1 MSKKKFAMQLSHM
14 KKIIIFIYLLGFITT
29 LQAQD
34 TLSVNL
40 HTTVISATRT
50 AQSRTAVAQ
59 SVQVIPQATIERLN
73 AQTTADLLQNNG
85 GVFVQ
90 RSQQGGGSPVLRG
103 FEASRILLVVDGV
116 RMNNAIY
123 RAGHLQ
129 NIISVDNNMLER
141 VEVLF
146 GPASTVYGS
155 DALGGAICFFTKRPS
170 LSNMAGSVNIDL
182 GGFVRYSTVNQEK
195 STNINFNIGG
205 HKLAALTSFTYNDF
219 GDLKMGKKE
228 GSAPLFGLR
237 NQYVERVNGKDSL
250 FNNADPHLQ
259 KNTGYKQYNVLE
271 KIVYK
276 QSNNVEHTLN
286 IQWTSST
293 NIPRY
298 DRMTD
303 PGSNGVGLRFAEWY
317 YGPQKRA
324 MASYQLSIKEKGW
337 FNNGI
342 KAIFSGQDI
351 EESRVSRRFNNTA
364 QKNQIEKVQV
374 LGATVFGVHQ
384 NKGNTIQIGI
394 DAQHN
399 IVRSEAF
406 NLNIAD
412 NTSTP
417 TGTRYPDGGSRMS
430 DISAFAAFT
439 QNRGNFIFNQGVR
452 AGFSS
457 MKATFENRTL
467 FPFPFSEVEQNSPL
481 LSGNLG
487 AIWLPSTKWRWVAN
501 ASSGFRMPNVDDS
514 GKVFD
519 SQPGSLIVPNPD
531 LKPEQTFNLEF
542 GWTYQHSKNIKWETS
557 IWNTV
562 FRNAL
567 VTDQFQYNGQD
578 SVVYDGVLSRVL
590 ANQNKRMANIY
601 GITSSID
608 FRITNHIMGYAS
620 GSYTYGRI
628 LQDEGGDTPLDHI
641 PPFFGKAGV
650 RYNAQRLDLELF
662 CLFNGK
668 KPISQYF
675 LNGEDNEQ
683 YAPADGMPS
692 WFTINVRGGYK
703 IGKVLTVQV
712 GVDNILDTQYRVFA
726 SGINAPGRNF
736 FITLRI

>member
-1 MSKKKFAMQLSHM
+1 MSKNKFAMQLSHM

-59 SVQVIPQATIERLN
+59 SVQVIPQVTIERLN

-129 NIISVDNNMLER
+129 NIITVDNNLLER
-141 VEVLF
+141 AEVLF
-146 GPASTVYGS
+146 GPSSSVYGS
-155 DALGGAICFFTKRPS
+155 DALGGAICLFTKQPT
-170 LSNMAGSVNIDL
+170 LSKTAGSVNIDL
-182 GGFVRYSTVNQEK
+182 GGFIRYSTVNQEK

-219 GDLKMGKKE
+219 GDLKMGKKK
-228 GSAPLFGLR
+228 GSTPLFGLR

-250 FNNADPHLQ
+250 FNNADPYLQ

-276 QSNNVEHTLN
+276 QSDNVEHTLN
-286 IQWTSST
+286 IQWTTST

-298 DRMTD
+298 DRLTD

-324 MASYQLSIKEKGW
+324 MASYQFSIKEKGW

-342 KAIFSGQDI
+342 KAILSAQDI
-351 EESRVSRRFNNTA
+351 EESRVSRRFNNNA

-374 LGATVFGVHQ
+374 LGATVYGVHQ
-384 NKGNTIQIGI
+384 NKDNTTQIGI

-399 IVRSEAF
+399 IVSSEAF
-406 NLNIAD
+406 NMNIAD

-430 DISAFAAFT
+430 DIAAFAAFT
-439 QNRGNFIFNQGVR
+439 QNKGNFIFNQGAR

-457 MKATFENRTL
+457 MKATFEDRTL
-467 FPFPFSEVEQNSPL
+467 FPFPFSEVQQNSPL

-487 AIWLPSTKWRWVAN
+487 AIWLPSTKWRWVAS
-501 ASSGFRMPNVDDS
+501 ASTGFRMPNVDDS
-514 GKVFD
+514 GKVFE
-519 SQPGSLIVPNPD
+519 SQKGSLIVPNPD

-557 IWNTV
+557 IWNTI

-590 ANQNKRMANIY
+590 ANQNKRRANIA

-608 FRITNHIMGYAS
+608 FRIANHIMGYAS
-620 GSYTYGRI
+620 GTYTYGRI

-662 CLFNGK
+662 SLFNGK
-668 KPISQYF
+668 KPINQYF

-683 YAPADGMPS
+683 YAPANGMPS

>member
-1 MSKKKFAMQLSHM
+1 M
-14 KKIIIFIYLLGFITT
+14 KKIIIFIYLFGCITT

-40 HTTVISATRT
+40 NTTVISATRT

-85 GVFVQ
+85 GVFIQ

-123 RAGHLQ
+123 RSGHLQ

-155 DALGGAICFFTKRPS
+155 DALGGAICFFTKRPT
-170 LSNMAGSVNIDL
+170 LSNIAGSVNIDL

-195 STNINFNIGG
+195 STNISLGIGG
-205 HKLAALTSFTYNDF
+205 HKLAALTSFTYNEF
-219 GDLKMGKKE
+219 GDLKMGKNR
-228 GSAPLFGLR
+228 GSIPLFGLN

-250 FNNADPHLQ
+250 FNNADPYLQ
-259 KNTGYKQYNVLE
+259 KNSGYKQYNVLE

-276 QSNNVEHTLN
+276 QSDNIEHTLN
-286 IQWTSST
+286 LQWTTSS

-324 MASYQLSIKEKGW
+324 MASYQLNIKEKGW

-342 KAIFSGQDI
+342 KATLSVQDI
-351 EESRVSRRFNNTA
+351 EESRVSRRFDHPSQRHQN
-364 QKNQIEKVQV
+364 ERVQV

-384 NKGNTIQIGI
+384 SKNNTIQMGI

-399 IVRSEAF
+399 IVRSEAY
-406 NLNIAD
+406 NLNIVD
-412 NTSTP
+412 NMSTP
-417 TGTRYPDGGSRMS
+417 TGTRYPDGGSTMS
-430 DISAFAAFT
+430 DISAFTAFT
-439 QNRGNFIFNQGVR
+439 QNRGNFIFNQGAR
-452 AGFSS
+452 AGFSTL
-457 MKATFENRTL
+457 KATFEDRSV
-467 FPFPFSEVEQNSPL
+467 FPFPFSEIQQNSPL

-487 AIWLPSTKWRWVAN
+487 AIWLPNTKWRWVAN
-501 ASSGFRMPNVDDS
+501 ASTGFRMPNVDDS

-519 SQPGSLIVPNPD
+519 SQPGNLIVPNPD
-531 LKPEQTFNLEF
+531 LKPEQTFNVEL

-590 ANQNKRMANIY
+590 ANQNKRRANIA
-601 GITSSID
+601 GITSSLD
-608 FRITNHIMGYAS
+608 FQIAQHLKGNAAGT
-620 GSYTYGRI
+620 YTYGRI
-628 LQDEGGDTPLDHI
+628 LQEEGENTPLDHI
-641 PPFFGKAGV
+641 PPFFGKVGIK
-650 RYNAQRLDLELF
+650 YDTKKYDLEVF
-662 CLFNGK
+662 SLFNGK

-683 YAPADGMPS
+683 YAPADGMPY
-692 WFTINVRGGYK
+692 WFTINLRGGYK

>member
-1 MSKKKFAMQLSHM
+1 M
-14 KKIIIFIYLLGFITT
+14 KKNIIFIYLLVLFTT
-29 LQAQD
+29 VQAQD

-40 HTTVISATRT
+40 HTAVISATRT

-59 SVQVIPQATIERLN
+59 TVQVIPQATIERLN
-73 AQTTADLLQNNG
+73 AQTTGDLLQNNG

-123 RAGHLQ
+123 RSGHLQ
-129 NIISVDNNMLER
+129 NIITVDNNMLER

-155 DALGGAICFFTKRPS
+155 DALGGAICLFTKKPV
-170 LSNMAGSVNIDL
+170 LSKQKASVIVNLD
-182 GGFVRYSTVNQEK
+182 GFVRYSTVNREK
-195 STNINFNIGG
+195 STNISFNVGG
-205 HKLAALTSFTYNDF
+205 YKLAAFTSFTYNDF
-219 GDLKMGKKE
+219 GDLKMGTRA
-228 GSAPLFGLR
+228 GNAPSFGLR

-250 FNNADPHLQ
+250 FNNADPYLQ
-259 KNTGYKQYNVLE
+259 KHSGYQQYNLLE

-276 QSNNVEHTLN
+276 QSDNIEHSLN
-286 IQWTSST
+286 LQWTTSS

-342 KAIFSGQDI
+342 KATLSLQDI
-351 EESRVSRRFNNTA
+351 EESRVSRGFNNVN
-364 QKNQIEKVQV
+364 QRNQIEKVQV

-384 NKGNTIQIGI
+384 TKGNTIQMGI

-399 IVRSEAF
+399 IVNSEAF
-406 NLNIAD
+406 NLNIVD
-412 NTSTP
+412 NTRTP

-430 DISAFAAFT
+430 DIAAFAAFT
-439 QNRGNFIFNQGVR
+439 QNRGNFIFSQGARV
-452 AGFSS
+452 GFSS
-457 MKATFENRTL
+457 LKATFEDRTI
-467 FPFPFSEVEQNSPL
+467 FPFPFTEIQQSSPL

-487 AIWLPSTKWRWVAN
+487 VIWLPSTKWRWVTN
-501 ASSGFRMPNVDDS
+501 ASTGFRMPNVDDS

-519 SQPGSLIVPNPD
+519 SQPGNLIVPNPD
-531 LKPEQTFNLEF
+531 LKPEQTFNLEL
-542 GWTYQHSKNIKWETS
+542 GWTYRPNKNIKWETAV
-557 IWNTV
+557 WNTI

-578 SVVYDGVLSRVL
+578 SVLFDDVLSRVL
-590 ANQNKRMANIY
+590 ANQNKRRANIA
-601 GITSSID
+601 GITTGID
-608 FRITNHIMGYAS
+608 VSFTPHLKGNAS
-620 GSYTYGRI
+620 GTYTYGRI
-628 LQDEGGDTPLDHI
+628 LQDEGDNTPLDHI
-641 PPFFGKAGV
+641 PPFFGKVGL
-650 RYNAQRLDLELF
+650 RYDAQRFDLEIF
-662 CLFNGK
+662 SLFNGK

-692 WFTINVRGGYK
+692 WFTINVRGGYI
-703 IGKVLTVQV
+703 IGKVLQVQV
-712 GVDNILDTQYRVFA
+712 GIDNILDTQYRVFA

>member
-1 MSKKKFAMQLSHM
+1 M
-14 KKIIIFIYLLGFITT
+14 KKIIIFICLFGCITT

-85 GVFVQ
+85 GVFIQ

-123 RAGHLQ
+123 RSGHLQ

-155 DALGGAICFFTKRPS
+155 DALGGAICFFTKRPT

-195 STNINFNIGG
+195 STNISVSIGG
-205 HKLAALTSFTYNDF
+205 HKLAALTSFTYNEF
-219 GDLKMGKKE
+219 GDLKMGKNR
-228 GSAPLFGLR
+228 GSIPLFGLN

-250 FNNADPHLQ
+250 FNNADPYLQ
-259 KNTGYKQYNVLE
+259 KNSGYKQYNVLE

-276 QSNNVEHTLN
+276 QSDNIEHTLN
-286 IQWTSST
+286 LQWTTSS

-324 MASYQLSIKEKGW
+324 MASYQLNIKEKGW

-342 KAIFSGQDI
+342 KATLSVQDI
-351 EESRVSRRFNNTA
+351 EESRVSRRFDHPSQRHQN
-364 QKNQIEKVQV
+364 ERVQV

-384 NKGNTIQIGI
+384 SKNNTIQMGI

-399 IVRSEAF
+399 IVRSEAY
-406 NLNIAD
+406 NLNIVD
-412 NTSTP
+412 NMSTP
-417 TGTRYPDGGSRMS
+417 TGTRYPDGGSTMS
-430 DISAFAAFT
+430 DISAFTAFT
-439 QNRGNFIFNQGVR
+439 QNRGNFIFNQGAR
-452 AGFSS
+452 AGFSTL
-457 MKATFENRTL
+457 KATFEDRSV
-467 FPFPFSEVEQNSPL
+467 FPFPFSEIQQNSPL

-487 AIWLPSTKWRWVAN
+487 AIWLPNTKWRWVAN
-501 ASSGFRMPNVDDS
+501 ASTGFRMPNVDDS

-519 SQPGSLIVPNPD
+519 SQPGNLIVPNPD
-531 LKPEQTFNLEF
+531 LKPEQTFNVEL

-590 ANQNKRMANIY
+590 ANQNKRRANIA
-601 GITSSID
+601 GITSSLD
-608 FRITNHIMGYAS
+608 FQIAQHLKGNAAGT
-620 GSYTYGRI
+620 YTYGRI
-628 LQDEGGDTPLDHI
+628 LQEEGENTPLDHI
-641 PPFFGKAGV
+641 PPFFGKVGIK
-650 RYNAQRLDLELF
+650 YDTKKYDLEVF
-662 CLFNGK
+662 SLFNGK

-683 YAPADGMPS
+683 YAPADGMPY
-692 WFTINVRGGYK
+692 WFTINLRGGYK

>member
-1 MSKKKFAMQLSHM
+1 
-14 KKIIIFIYLLGFITT
+14 
-29 LQAQD
+29 
-34 TLSVNL
+34 
-40 HTTVISATRT
+40 
-50 AQSRTAVAQ
+50 
-59 SVQVIPQATIERLN
+59 
-73 AQTTADLLQNNG
+73 LQNNG
-85 GVFVQ
+85 GVFIQ

-123 RAGHLQ
+123 RSGHLQ

-155 DALGGAICFFTKRPS
+155 DALGGAICFFTKRPT

-195 STNINFNIGG
+195 STNISVSIGG
-205 HKLAALTSFTYNDF
+205 HKLAALTSFTYNEF
-219 GDLKMGKKE
+219 GDLKMGKNR
-228 GSAPLFGLR
+228 GSIPLFGLN

-250 FNNADPHLQ
+250 FNNADPYLQ
-259 KNTGYKQYNVLE
+259 KNSGYKQYNVLE

-276 QSNNVEHTLN
+276 QSDNIEHTLN
-286 IQWTSST
+286 LQWTTSS

-324 MASYQLSIKEKGW
+324 MASYQLNIKEKGW

-342 KAIFSGQDI
+342 KATLSVQDI
-351 EESRVSRRFNNTA
+351 EESRVSRRFDHPSQRHQN
-364 QKNQIEKVQV
+364 ERVQV

-384 NKGNTIQIGI
+384 SKNNTIQMGI

-399 IVRSEAF
+399 IVRSEAY
-406 NLNIAD
+406 NLNIVD
-412 NTSTP
+412 NMSTP
-417 TGTRYPDGGSRMS
+417 TGTRYPDGGSTMS
-430 DISAFAAFT
+430 DISAFTAFT
-439 QNRGNFIFNQGVR
+439 QNRGNFIFNQGAR
-452 AGFSS
+452 AGFSTL
-457 MKATFENRTL
+457 KATFEDRSV
-467 FPFPFSEVEQNSPL
+467 FPFPFSEIQQNSPL

-487 AIWLPSTKWRWVAN
+487 AIWLPNTKWRWVAN
-501 ASSGFRMPNVDDS
+501 ASTGFRMPNVDDS

-519 SQPGSLIVPNPD
+519 SQPGNLIVPNPD
-531 LKPEQTFNLEF
+531 LKPEQTFNVEL

-590 ANQNKRMANIY
+590 ANQNKRRANIA
-601 GITSSID
+601 GITSSLD
-608 FRITNHIMGYAS
+608 FQIAQHLKGNAAGT
-620 GSYTYGRI
+620 YTYGRI
-628 LQDEGGDTPLDHI
+628 LQEEGENTPLDHI
-641 PPFFGKAGV
+641 PPFFGKVGIK
-650 RYNAQRLDLELF
+650 YDTKKYDLEVF
-662 CLFNGK
+662 SLFNGK

-683 YAPADGMPS
+683 YAPADGMPY
-692 WFTINVRGGYK
+692 WFTINLRGGYK